1 MDNSIKLHTRQDV
14 CASDASVNL
23 ETAMNTLRTILKMVH
38 STVFEND
45 NPENIGVVAAIVESG
60 LVWLER
66 GLERGIQ
73 ELATGWPDTVGYKPY
88 GFCELTEAYKQ
99 AQEKAPGTPEQNTP
113 EA

>member
-1 MDNSIKLHTRQDV
+1 MDDSIKLHTRQDV

-23 ETAMNTLRTILKMVH
+23 ETAMNTLRTIL
-38 STVFEND
+38 
-45 NPENIGVVAAIVESG
+45 
-60 LVWLER
+60 
-66 GLERGIQ
+66 LERGIQ

>member
-1 MDNSIKLHTRQDV
+1 MDDSIKLHTRQDV

-60 LVWLER
+60 LVW
-66 GLERGIQ
+66 
-73 ELATGWPDTVGYKPY
+73 YKPY